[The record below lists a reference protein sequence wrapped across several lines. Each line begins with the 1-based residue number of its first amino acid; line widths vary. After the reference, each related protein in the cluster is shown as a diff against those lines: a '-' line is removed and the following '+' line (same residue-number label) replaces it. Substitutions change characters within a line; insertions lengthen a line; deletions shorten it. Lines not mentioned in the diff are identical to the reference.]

1 MLQHAYVLVHYDTQ
15 TPKVLEKVRSLS
27 LGNCLLVASNMEFVP
42 GECLVVVSCD
52 QPHALNA
59 ALGELAT
66 KVEGILEISVL
77 RVVNRD

>member
-1 MLQHAYVLVHYDTQ
+1 
-15 TPKVLEKVRSLS
+15 
-27 LGNCLLVASNMEFVP
+27 MEFVP

>member
-15 TPKVLEKVRSLS
+15 TPNVLENVRSLS
-27 LGNCLLVASNMEFVP
+27 LGNCLLVASNMEFVH